1 MARKLCSVA
10 HRFLSQE
17 DVQEG
22 LIALLSE
29 DGLMGGLCSRSKIS
43 FMNSIIEQCTQ
54 QLCAAYSQLQVNYT
68 LAAPRVSHVSTP
80 PAPFLRFTP
89 QDAFALTSP
98 FWQTLRKAIVQS

>member
-29 DGLMGGLCSRSKIS
+29 DGLMGGLCSRSRIFYEFKHRHAS
-43 FMNSIIEQCTQ
+43 NC
-54 QLCAAYSQLQVNYT
+54 V
-68 LAAPRVSHVSTP
+68 P
-80 PAPFLRFTP
+80 PTA
-89 QDAFALTSP
+89 S
-98 FWQTLRKAIVQS
+98 